1 MSGPLCGAPGNA
13 LLTKDVDME
22 VTQTK
27 ADGLSR
33 TFAVKVPASEL
44 QAKLAQRIE
53 EIRPSMKLKGF
64 RPGKVPAAHVR
75 KMYGRDLMG
84 EVIDKLVNETNQKAL
99 EDSSL
104 RPAGQLDI
112 KMDGD
117 IEKVV
122 KGEAD
127 LAYHVNVDVMP
138 EFTPVEASSLTV
150 ARPVAEVTDAQIDE
164 SLGRIASQ
172 NTKYEPREDGAE
184 AVDGDAVVI
193 DFVGKIDGEA
203 FEGGSAEQQSV
214 VLGANRFIPGFEEQ
228 LLGVKAGDTKDL
240 NVTFPEDYQAANL
253 AGKAAV
259 FETKVHEVRAPK
271 TPDLDEE
278 FAKGLGLESLEQL
291 RGLVRDQLAAEHNN
305 ASRSKAKR
313 NLLDKLDEAHSF
325 DLPPGMV
332 EQEFNQIWAQL
343 QTEMD
348 AGRVTPEDK
357 SKPEDELKAEYRK
370 IAQRRVRLGLV
381 LAEMG
386 RISDVRITEQE
397 VNQALIREARQ
408 YPGQEREVVQFFQ
421 KNPNA
426 MAQLRAPIYED
437 KVVDHIL
444 SVAKVEETTV
454 SREDLFKED
463 DA

>member
-1 MSGPLCGAPGNA
+1 
-13 LLTKDVDME
+13 ME

-27 ADGLSR
+27 AEGLSR
-33 TFAVKVPASEL
+33 TFAVKVSATEL
-44 QAKLAQRIE
+44 QAKLNQRIE
-53 EIRPSMKLKGF
+53 EIRPTMRLKGF

-99 EDSSL
+99 QDSAL
-104 RPAGQLDI
+104 RPAGQLDV

-127 LAYHVNVDVMP
+127 LSYQVNVDVMP
-138 EFTPVEASSLTV
+138 EFTPVDPATLTIT
-150 ARPVAEVTDAQIDE
+150 RPVAEVSEEQITE
-164 SLGRIASQ
+164 SLTRIAEQ
-172 NTKYEPREDGAE
+172 NTQYEPREEGAAAE
-184 AVDGDAVVI
+184 NGDAVVI
-193 DFVGKIDGEA
+193 DFVGKIDGVP
-203 FEGGSAEQQSV
+203 FDGGAAEQQSV
-214 VLGANRFIPGFEEQ
+214 VIGSNRFIPGFEEQ
-228 LLGVKAGDTKDL
+228 LLGVKAGDNTEL
-240 NVTFPEDYQAANL
+240 NVTFPENYQAANL

-259 FETKVHEVRAPK
+259 FEVKVHEVRAPK
-271 TPDLDEE
+271 KPELDED

-291 RGLVRDQLAAEHNN
+291 RGLVKDQIASEHAN

-313 NLLDKLDEAHSF
+313 DLLDKLDAAHDF

-332 EQEFNQIWAQL
+332 NQEFEQIWQQL
-343 QTEMD
+343 QREMD
-348 AGRVTPEDK
+348 AGRVTDEEK
-357 SKPEDELKAEYRK
+357 SKPEDELRTEYRK
-370 IAQRRVRLGLV
+370 IAERRVRLGLV
-381 LAEMG
+381 LAEIG
-386 RISDVRITEQE
+386 RVADVRITEQE

-421 KNPNA
+421 RNPNA

-444 SVAKVEETTV
+444 AVATVEDQTV
-454 SREDLFKED
+454 SRDDLFKDD

>member
-1 MSGPLCGAPGNA
+1 
-13 LLTKDVDME
+13 ME

-27 ADGLSR
+27 AEGLSR
-33 TFAVKVPASEL
+33 TFAVKVSATEL
-44 QAKLAQRIE
+44 QAKLSQRIE
-53 EIRPSMKLKGF
+53 EIRPTMRLKGF

-99 EDSSL
+99 QDSAL
-104 RPAGQLDI
+104 RPAGQLDV

-127 LAYHVNVDVMP
+127 LSYQVNVDVMP
-138 EFTPVEASSLTV
+138 EFTPVDPATLTIT
-150 ARPVAEVTDAQIDE
+150 RPVAEVSEEQITE
-164 SLGRIASQ
+164 SLTRIAEQ
-172 NTKYEPREDGAE
+172 NTQYEPRDEGAAAE
-184 AVDGDAVVI
+184 NGDAVVI
-193 DFVGKIDGEA
+193 DFVGKIDGVP
-203 FEGGSAEQQSV
+203 FDGGAAEQQSV
-214 VLGANRFIPGFEEQ
+214 VIGSNRFIPGFEEQ
-228 LLGVKAGDTKDL
+228 LLGVKAGDNTEL
-240 NVTFPEDYQAANL
+240 NVTFPENYQAANL

-259 FETKVHEVRAPK
+259 FEVKVHEVRAPK
-271 TPDLDEE
+271 KPELDED

-291 RGLVRDQLAAEHNN
+291 RGLVKDQIAAEHNN

-313 NLLDKLDEAHSF
+313 DLLDKLDAAHDF

-332 EQEFNQIWAQL
+332 NQEFEQIWQQL
-343 QTEMD
+343 QREMD
-348 AGRVTPEDK
+348 AGRVTDEEK
-357 SKPEDELKAEYRK
+357 SKSEDELRAEYRK
-370 IAQRRVRLGLV
+370 IAERRVRLGLV
-381 LAEMG
+381 LAEIG
-386 RISDVRITEQE
+386 RVADVRITEQE

-421 KNPNA
+421 RNPNA

-444 SVAKVEETTV
+444 SVATVEEKPV
-454 SREDLFKED
+454 SREDLFKDD

>member
-1 MSGPLCGAPGNA
+1 
-13 LLTKDVDME
+13 ME

-27 ADGLSR
+27 AEGLSR
-33 TFAVKVPASEL
+33 TFAVKVSATEL

-53 EIRPSMKLKGF
+53 EIRPTMRLKGF

-99 EDSSL
+99 EDSAL
-104 RPAGQLDI
+104 RPAGQLDV

-127 LAYHVNVDVMP
+127 LSYQVNVDVMP
-138 EFTPVEASSLTV
+138 EFTPVDPAALTIT
-150 ARPVAEVTDAQIDE
+150 RPVAEVSEEQITE
-164 SLGRIASQ
+164 SLTRIAEQ
-172 NTKYEPREDGAE
+172 NTQYEPRDEGAAAE
-184 AVDGDAVVI
+184 NGDAVVI
-193 DFVGKIDGEA
+193 DFVGKIDGVP
-203 FEGGSAEQQSV
+203 FEGGAAEQQSV
-214 VLGANRFIPGFEEQ
+214 VIGSNRFIPGFEEQ
-228 LLGVKAGDTKDL
+228 LLGVKAGDNTEL
-240 NVTFPEDYQAANL
+240 NVTFPENYQAANL

-259 FETKVHEVRAPK
+259 FEVKVHEVRAPK
-271 TPDLDEE
+271 KPELDED

-291 RGLVRDQLAAEHNN
+291 RGLVKDQITAEHSN
-305 ASRSKAKR
+305 ASRMKAKR
-313 NLLDKLDEAHSF
+313 DLLDKLDAAHDF

-332 EQEFNQIWAQL
+332 NQEFEQIWQQL
-343 QTEMD
+343 QREMD
-348 AGRVTPEDK
+348 AGRVTDEEK
-357 SKPEDELKAEYRK
+357 SKSEDELRAEYRK
-370 IAQRRVRLGLV
+370 IAERRVRLGLV
-381 LAEMG
+381 LAEIG
-386 RISDVRITEQE
+386 RVADVRITEQE

-421 KNPNA
+421 RNPNA

-444 SVAKVEETTV
+444 SVATIEEASV
-454 SREDLFKED
+454 SRDELFKEE

>member
-1 MSGPLCGAPGNA
+1 
-13 LLTKDVDME
+13 ME

-27 ADGLSR
+27 AEGLSR
-33 TFAVKVPASEL
+33 TFAVKVPVSEL
-44 QAKLAQRIE
+44 QAKLDARIE
-53 EIRPSMKLKGF
+53 EIRPQMRLKGF

-99 EDSSL
+99 EENSL
-104 RPAGQLDI
+104 RPAGTPNVDMQA
-112 KMDGD
+112 D

-122 KGEAD
+122 TGKED
-127 LAYHVNVDVMP
+127 LSYQMHVDVMP
-138 EFTPVEASSLTV
+138 EFTPVDVATLTIE
-150 ARPVAEVTDAQIDE
+150 RPVAEIADEQIDE
-164 SLGRIASQ
+164 SLARIAEQ
-172 NTKYEPREDGAE
+172 NIKYEPRAE
-184 AVDGDAVVI
+184 GEASQDGDAVIV

-228 LLGVKAGDTKDL
+228 LLGVKAGEEKEL
-240 NVTFPEDYQAANL
+240 NVSFPEDYPAANL

-259 FETKVHEVRAPK
+259 FETKIHEVRAPQ
-271 TPDLDEE
+271 TPEINDE
-278 FAKGLGLESLEQL
+278 FATGLGLESLEQL
-291 RGLVRDQLAAEHNN
+291 RGLVKDQLQNEHNT

-313 NLLDKLDEAHSF
+313 DLLDKLDAAHDF

-332 EQEFNQIWAQL
+332 EQEFEQIWQQL
-343 QTEMD
+343 QREMD
-348 AGRVTPEDK
+348 AGRVSDEEK
-357 SKPEDELKAEYRK
+357 AKPEDELKAEYRK
-370 IAQRRVRLGLV
+370 IAERRVRLGLV
-381 LAEMG
+381 LAEVG
-386 RISDVRITEQE
+386 RLADVRISEAE

-421 KNPNA
+421 KNPGA

-444 SVAKVEETTV
+444 DTAKVEEKTV
-454 SREDLFKED
+454 TREELFKED
-463 DA
+463 EE